1 MRVPATFV
9 VRSGGKLNP
18 PVVTVPAFLAVQFT
32 VASGDGHTHSVVLK
46 TPVLHTLA
54 VPAHGHASLR
64 IPGLRAGQYQI
75 EVDGAVGGSL
85 VIGGEPGP

>member
-1 MRVPATFV
+1 
-9 VRSGGKLNP
+9 L
-18 PVVTVPAFLAVQFT
+18 
-32 VASGDGHTHSVVLK
+32 LK

-54 VPAHGHASLR
+54 VPASGRASIR

-75 EVDGAVGGSL
+75 EVDGSVGGSL

>member
-1 MRVPATFV
+1 VRVPATFV

-32 VASGDGHTHSVVLK
+32 IASGDGHTHSVVLK

-54 VPAHGHASLR
+54 VPARGHASLR

-75 EVDGAVGGSL
+75 EVDGSVRGSL